1 MGASIEKAY
10 FKGEL
15 LLEIWGVTRRLMFFY
30 KEGCVLGWNLV
41 YVCEVAFGLPLSL
54 VCLLVFLCMHLV
66 YLCM

>member
-1 MGASIEKAY
+1 
-10 FKGEL
+10 
-15 LLEIWGVTRRLMFFY
+15 MFFY